1 MKKKEGQIEARTEKS
16 TFFKENQEYRTGN
29 AVE

>member
-1 MKKKEGQIEARTEKS
+1 MKKKEGQIKTETEKS
-16 TFFKENQEYRTGN
+16 TLFKENQEYRTGN

>member
-1 MKKKEGQIEARTEKS
+1 MKKKEGQIEKGTEIS
-16 TFFKENQEYRTGN
+16 TIFKENQEYRTGN